1 MPDHGRRRRLALR
14 AAGLLLAAGCAVL
27 LVVKAD
33 NGVRATDALS
43 SIQSV
48 DAGCRGGLLLQ
59 LPERPG
65 QEARSDGRKAWR
77 FRVSR
82 GAHRA
87 RHSSSAVVSWAHI
100 VGDPQD
106 ATVVLEL
113 IPGQGPGSCAGSVVV
128 ATPRG
133 TK

>member
-33 NGVRATDALS
+33 NGVRATNALS

-48 DAGCRGGLLLQ
+48 TQAAAADSYYNCL
-59 LPERPG
+59 
-65 QEARSDGRKAWR
+65 SDQAKKL
-77 FRVSR
+77 VPT
-82 GAHRA
+82 GAKVA
-87 RHSSSAVVSWAHI
+87 LSSESGSAQSSALFDAVVSWAHI

-113 IPGQGPGSCAGSVVV
+113 ISGHGPGSCAGSVVV